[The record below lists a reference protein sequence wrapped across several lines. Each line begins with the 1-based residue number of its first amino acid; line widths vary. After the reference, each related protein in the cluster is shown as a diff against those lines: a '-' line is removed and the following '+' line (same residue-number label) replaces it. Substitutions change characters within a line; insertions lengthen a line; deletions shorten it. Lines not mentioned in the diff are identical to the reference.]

1 MIEGSPKNERSYT
14 SYAKSVSYEGS
25 RTEPTLGEIRIIGER
40 KTIREKRQTHIQT
53 ETKIDRQ
60 TYSYRAGV

>member
-40 KTIREKRQTHIQT
+40 KTIRVKKKARQSDRRTYRQTLRL
-53 ETKIDRQ
+53 KPR
-60 TYSYRAGV
+60 